1 MEKLLPI
8 LIFVAIYGYQTYKNF
23 QKEQKKA
30 KGRNIPRKRPQSATP
45 AERRLP
51 APAPRPVQHREIPF
65 ERTPYE
71 ELTRDQTFEQP
82 SKPKRIAL
90 KKSAELVESLKEKNK
105 KLHQHQHPEKKLV
118 LEILEEEVQDEEVL
132 ADPVVTAEE
141 FDLRRA
147 VIHQTILERPT
158 Y

>member
-23 QKEQKKA
+23 QKEQEKA
-30 KGRNIPRKRPQSATP
+30 KGRNIPRKRPQATTQ
-45 AERRLP
+45 AERRQP
-51 APAPRPVQHREIPF
+51 APTPRPVQHREVPF

-71 ELTRDQTFEQP
+71 ELTRDQSFEQP

-90 KKSAELVESLKEKNK
+90 KKSSELAESLKEKNK
-105 KLHQHQHPEKKLV
+105 KLNKQPEQKLV
-118 LEILEEEVQDEEVL
+118 LEILEDETQDEEVL
-132 ADPVVTAEE
+132 VDPVLTAEE
-141 FDLRRA
+141 FDLKRA

>member
-23 QKEQKKA
+23 QKEQEKA
-30 KGRNIPRKRPQSATP
+30 KGRNIPRKRPQATTQ
-45 AERRLP
+45 AERRQP
-51 APAPRPVQHREIPF
+51 APTPRPVQHREVPF

-71 ELTRDQTFEQP
+71 ELTEQP

-90 KKSAELVESLKEKNK
+90 KKSSELAESLKEKNK
-105 KLHQHQHPEKKLV
+105 KLNKQPEQKLV
-118 LEILEEEVQDEEVL
+118 LEILEDETQDEEVL
-132 ADPVVTAEE
+132 VDPVLTAEE
-141 FDLRRA
+141 FDLKRA